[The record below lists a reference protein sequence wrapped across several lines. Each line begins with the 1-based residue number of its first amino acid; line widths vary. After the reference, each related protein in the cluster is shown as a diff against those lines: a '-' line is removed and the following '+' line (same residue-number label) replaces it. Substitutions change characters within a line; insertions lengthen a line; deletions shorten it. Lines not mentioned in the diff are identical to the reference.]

1 MPNLFCLVS
10 NSLEGEEA
18 SLIES
23 SAAAADT
30 AALYAFDA
38 AAAAA
43 AADTA
48 ALLALLAFDAA
59 AAADTAAL
67 HAFDAAADTAALQH
81 CPFQLVQKNIH
92 PL

>member
-38 AAAAA
+38 AAAA
-43 AADTA
+43 DTA
-48 ALLALLAFDAA
+48 ALLAFDAA

>member
-1 MPNLFCLVS
+1 MS

-43 AADTA
+43 ADTA
-48 ALLALLAFDAA
+48 ALLAFDAA

>member
-1 MPNLFCLVS
+1 MS

-38 AAAAA
+38 AAAA
-43 AADTA
+43 DTA
-48 ALLALLAFDAA
+48 ALL
-59 AAADTAAL
+59 
-67 HAFDAAADTAALQH
+67 AFDAAADTAALQH

>member
-1 MPNLFCLVS
+1 M
-10 NSLEGEEA
+10 
-18 SLIES
+18 IES

-38 AAAAA
+38 AAAA
-43 AADTA
+43 DTA
-48 ALLALLAFDAA
+48 ALLAFDAA

-92 PL
+92 PLWLKCSTPLKASWLVAPERFQG

>member
-1 MPNLFCLVS
+1 MS

-23 SAAAADT
+23 SADAAAAADT

-38 AAAAA
+38 AAAA
-43 AADTA
+43 DTA
-48 ALLALLAFDAA
+48 ALLAFDAA

>member
-1 MPNLFCLVS
+1 MS

-23 SAAAADT
+23 SADAAAAAADT

-38 AAAAA
+38 AAAA
-43 AADTA
+43 DTA
-48 ALLALLAFDAA
+48 ALLAFDAA

>member
-48 ALLALLAFDAA
+48 ALLAFDAA

>member
-23 SAAAADT
+23 SAAAADR
-30 AALYAFDA
+30 AAMYAFDA

-48 ALLALLAFDAA
+48 ALLAFDAA

>member
-38 AAAAA
+38 AAAA
-43 AADTA
+43 DTA
-48 ALLALLAFDAA
+48 ALLALDAA

>member
-1 MPNLFCLVS
+1 MS

-43 AADTA
+43 ATDTA
-48 ALLALLAFDAA
+48 ALLAFDAA

>member
-1 MPNLFCLVS
+1 MS

-38 AAAAA
+38 AAAA
-43 AADTA
+43 DTA
-48 ALLALLAFDAA
+48 ALLAFDAA

>member
-38 AAAAA
+38 AAV
-43 AADTA
+43 ADTA
-48 ALLALLAFDAA
+48 ALLAFDAA